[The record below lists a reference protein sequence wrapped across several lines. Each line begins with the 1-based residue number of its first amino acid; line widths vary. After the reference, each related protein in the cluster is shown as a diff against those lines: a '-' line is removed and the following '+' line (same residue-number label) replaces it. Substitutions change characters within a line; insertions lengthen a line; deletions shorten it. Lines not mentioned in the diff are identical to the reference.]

1 MLYILIVQSFSSW
14 TFKIIM
20 TIRQIWF
27 NFDALKQCFPNGWQ
41 DEECCG
47 MIGVGRLGTIA
58 CVITGS
64 RRLSECRGQGTGME
78 NSTGMEIETCALLCF
93 FCLYSVS
100 INGGLGLAS
109 VSINII

>member
-1 MLYILIVQSFSSW
+1 
-14 TFKIIM
+14 M

-27 NFDALKQCFPNGWQ
+27 NIDALNQFFPNGWQ

-58 CVITGS
+58 RVITGN
-64 RRLSECRGQGTGME
+64 RRVSECRGQGTGME
-78 NSTGMEIETCALLCF
+78 NRTGIEIETCASALLCF

-100 INGGLGLAS
+100 ISRGLGLAS